1 MNPPLPSYRQPF
13 GSIEHNAPVS
23 SSPQITGR
31 TISTSTE
38 DKENIPT
45 QPVFRTRN
53 RQKKRINPQFQ
64 PSSQPYDLSNSIVDF
79 LTTQEADFVALE
91 TEASVPLKIERKKKH
106 IANIKRKP
114 VPPIYKGGKN
124 DSITSASSSAPLSSI
139 LNVNLV
145 SS

>member
-1 MNPPLPSYRQPF
+1 MNLQLTSYRRLF
-13 GSIEHNAPVS
+13 GSIEHNAPVP
-23 SSPQITGR
+23 SSPQTTGR
-31 TISTSTE
+31 TISTSSE
-38 DKENIPT
+38 DKENIPP

-53 RQKKRINPQFQ
+53 RQEKRINPQVQ
-64 PSSQPYDLSNSIVDF
+64 PSAQPYDLRNSIIDF
-79 LTTQEADFVALE
+79 LATQEADFVSLE
-91 TEASVPLKIERKKKH
+91 TEALAPLKIERKKKH

-124 DSITSASSSAPLSSI
+124 DSITSASLSSPSSSI

>member
-1 MNPPLPSYRQPF
+1 MYPPLTSYRQPF
-13 GSIEHNAPVS
+13 GSIEHNSPVP

-31 TISTSTE
+31 TISISTE
-38 DKENIPT
+38 DKENIPQ

-53 RQKKRINPQFQ
+53 RQEKRIDPEVQ
-64 PSSQPYDLSNSIVDF
+64 PSSQPYDLNNSIIDF
-79 LTTQEADFVALE
+79 LATQEADFVSLE

-124 DSITSASSSAPLSSI
+124 DSITSASSNAPSSSI
-139 LNVNLV
+139 LKVNLI

>member
-38 DKENIPT
+38 DKENIPP

-114 VPPIYKGGKN
+114 VPPIYKGGN